1 MTDASSSNPT
11 DEASDKERYKEKL
24 RSLRFGRVP
33 GGARDA
39 KYTHRPPPDPSW
51 ERGVAGE
58 HRPGGSFM
66 PYVDENLHPIGIKQ
80 FGENRHRYEETIRQ
94 LRQPSEE

>member
-1 MTDASSSNPT
+1 
-11 DEASDKERYKEKL
+11 
-24 RSLRFGRVP
+24 
-33 GGARDA
+33 
-39 KYTHRPPPDPSW
+39 
-51 ERGVAGE
+51 
-58 HRPGGSFM
+58 M